1 MVANKEDAQIGEG
14 KKSMKILRNE
24 IEISML
30 DAGCFRG
37 HTSLLNIP
45 MLQPVN
51 DMACPGVRQIR
62 CLHIVICYT
71 KEGEV
76 CDQANQRGSLL
87 HNSHVSV

>member
-1 MVANKEDAQIGEG
+1 MANKEDAQIGEG
-14 KKSMKILRNE
+14 KKPVKILRNE

-30 DAGCFRG
+30 DAGCFLG

-45 MLQPVN
+45 RLQPVN
-51 DMACPGVRQIR
+51 YLACPGVRQILS
-62 CLHIVICYT
+62 LHIVTCYT

-76 CDQANQRGSLL
+76 CDQANQRNILL